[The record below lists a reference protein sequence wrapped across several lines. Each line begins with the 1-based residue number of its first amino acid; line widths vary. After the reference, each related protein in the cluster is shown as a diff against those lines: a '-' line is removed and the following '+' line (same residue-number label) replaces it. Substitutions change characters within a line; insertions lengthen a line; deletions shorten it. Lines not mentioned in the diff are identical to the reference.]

1 MFVCDFIFLFL
12 YSIVIYKLIN
22 ACRFLFFGVRIPE
35 YFLKIKKFKKLFL
48 VGNQENAWFFS
59 SSGRDAK
66 SRQIMS
72 TSSPGRSFIPTL
84 KYIEKPSF
92 LRFLNQK
99 DITPKKMIK
108 GMKHIQLASTFNKIC
123 NNELSVLMVSLSI
136 FVPKCL
142 FYH

>member
-1 MFVCDFIFLFL
+1 
-12 YSIVIYKLIN
+12 
-22 ACRFLFFGVRIPE
+22 
-35 YFLKIKKFKKLFL
+35 
-48 VGNQENAWFFS
+48 
-59 SSGRDAK
+59 
-66 SRQIMS
+66 MS

-108 GMKHIQLASTFNKIC
+108 GMKHIQLASKFNKIC

-136 FVPKCL
+136 FVP
-142 FYH
+142 

>member
-1 MFVCDFIFLFL
+1 M
-12 YSIVIYKLIN
+12 N
-22 ACRFLFFGVRIPE
+22 ACRFLFFSVRIPE

-59 SSGRDAK
+59 SLGRDAK

-72 TSSPGRSFIPTL
+72 TSSPGLSFIPML

-99 DITPKKMIK
+99 DITPKK
-108 GMKHIQLASTFNKIC
+108 
-123 NNELSVLMVSLSI
+123 
-136 FVPKCL
+136 
-142 FYH
+142 